1 MFFIQNPPL
10 LKEGEAK
17 MSELKMIQK
26 PGITH
31 TQLVKYAGAS
41 GDFNPIHTVVP
52 VGEKAGLDG
61 VIAHGML
68 IMGMAGEAL
77 AEWFPRKDLR
87 KFKVRFSKM
96 TRPGEKLTIE
106 GRVTGEVW
114 EDDEK
119 RLTGEVSVKNEAGEQ
134 KLSGRFE
141 VKI

>member
-1 MFFIQNPPL
+1 
-10 LKEGEAK
+10 
-17 MSELKMIQK
+17 MSELSAIHK
-26 PGITH
+26 PEITH

-52 VGEKAGLDG
+52 IGEKAGLDG

-77 AEWFPRKDLR
+77 AVWFPRKDLR
-87 KFKVRFSKM
+87 KFKVRFSRM

-106 GRVTGEVW
+106 GKVTGERM
-114 EDDEK
+114 EEDEK
-119 RLTGEVSVKNEAGEQ
+119 RLTGEVSVKNEAGEV
-134 KLSGRFE
+134 KLSGQFE

>member
-1 MFFIQNPPL
+1 
-10 LKEGEAK
+10 